1 MDSHWSVQWLRLEK
15 AAPKA
20 PAEPAP
26 ADPKGGKKKEAVEA
40 KVFRA
45 VETITDQLQND
56 LRKVKEAV
64 LAKRYAVMPSRRKRS
79 HLART
84 ATSRPHKA

>member
-1 MDSHWSVQWLRLEK
+1 MQWLRLEK

-64 LAKRYAVMPSRRKRS
+64 LAKRYAQCHRVENVLILRVQQRADRTRRRC
-79 HLART
+79 
-84 ATSRPHKA
+84 

>member
-1 MDSHWSVQWLRLEK
+1 MEK
-15 AAPKA
+15 SAPKA

-45 VETITDQLQND
+45 VESITDQLQVD
-56 LRKVKEAV
+56 LRKVKEAIA
-64 LAKRYAVMPSRRKRS
+64 AKKYEKKHHTHRA
-79 HLART
+79 LNL
-84 ATSRPHKA
+84 TSL